1 MKTFIVSI
9 ADGYGEIRNVVIRA
23 RSRADAAEK
32 APVEHNEHIE
42 CCVELN

>member
-1 MKTFIVSI
+1 MRAYIVSI
-9 ADGYGEIRNVVIRA
+9 ADGFGEIRQVIVRA

-32 APVEHNEHIE
+32 APVGHNEHIE